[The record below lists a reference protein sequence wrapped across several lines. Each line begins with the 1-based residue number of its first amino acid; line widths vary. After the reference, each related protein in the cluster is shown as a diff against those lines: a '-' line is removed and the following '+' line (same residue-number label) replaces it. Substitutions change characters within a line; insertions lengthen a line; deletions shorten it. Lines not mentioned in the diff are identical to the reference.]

1 MINLWW
7 FWFRIVRIYAK
18 DDGANYEDS
27 DAIFGIFN
35 DLQSF

>member
-7 FWFRIVRIYAK
+7 FWFKIVRIYAK
-18 DDGANYEDS
+18 DDGANCEDI
-27 DAIFGIFN
+27 DAILGIFN